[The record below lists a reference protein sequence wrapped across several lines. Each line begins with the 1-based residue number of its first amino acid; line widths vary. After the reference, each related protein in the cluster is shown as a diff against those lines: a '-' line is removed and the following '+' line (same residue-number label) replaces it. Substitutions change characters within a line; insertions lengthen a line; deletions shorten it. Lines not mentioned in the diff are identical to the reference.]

1 MIEGYGEG
9 VSSPGSVLV
18 DPNEILVVVGGLA
31 AIGWVNWYFFLAERR
46 KGAVQA
52 RVGAAGVQQVVI
64 RVEGGYSPSR
74 VQLRAGQPARLVFD
88 RREDSS
94 CSEEVVIPALGI
106 RRFLPAHQRT
116 GIDLPAARAGVY
128 EFTCGMSMLRGSLVV
143 EDAR

>member
-1 MIEGYGEG
+1 ME
-9 VSSPGSVLV
+9 L
-18 DPNEILVVVGGLA
+18 NEIAVVVGGLA

-52 RVGAAGVQQVVI
+52 KIGAAGVQQVVI

-74 VQLRAGQPARLVFD
+74 VELRAGQPARLVFD

-94 CSEEVVIPALGI
+94 CSEEVVIPDLGI

-116 GIDLPAARAGVY
+116 GVDLPPSRAGVY
-128 EFTCGMSMLRGSLVV
+128 EFTCGMGMLRGSLVV

>member
-1 MIEGYGEG
+1 MAAE
-9 VSSPGSVLV
+9 
-18 DPNEILVVVGGLA
+18 DILVIVAGVF

-46 KGAVQA
+46 KGPVQA
-52 RVGAAGVQQVVI
+52 KVGATGLQQVVI

-94 CSEEVVIPALGI
+94 CSEEVVIPELGI

-116 GIDLPAARAGVY
+116 GVDLPAARPGEY
-128 EFTCGMSMLRGSLVV
+128 EFTCGMGMLRGQLVV